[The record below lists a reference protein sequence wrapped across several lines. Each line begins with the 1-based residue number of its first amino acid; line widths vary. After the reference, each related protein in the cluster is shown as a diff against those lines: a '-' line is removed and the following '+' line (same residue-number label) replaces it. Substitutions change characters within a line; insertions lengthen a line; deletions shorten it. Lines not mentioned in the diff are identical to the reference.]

1 MNRIW
6 KLNIILSFAGL
17 LWCVAVGLLLWFIP
31 LGSSATE
38 SSPGTVM
45 TGGVQSFASISA
57 LGPVPLIAP
66 VVLAAIGAW
75 SAYRRHTLVLVVAT
89 AVIGLFAALTGFSI
103 GFAYVPAVAALVA
116 ASVVALTSSDGQS
129 RVSAR
134 RGPSL

>member
-31 LGSSATE
+31 LGSSVTE